1 MTRFVIIGGSGFV
14 GQWLV
19 KRWVAEGRTMLV
31 DDIAAFPDN
40 NVGGFDY
47 VDVDIRDEAA
57 LQRLRLSPND
67 VVIHL
72 AANQYHLRPPRKGRK
87 AYFFNTNVEGTRNI
101 LEAMEKGGCHRLV
114 YFSTD
119 MVYGKPDSL
128 PVKTDHP
135 KRPFGYY
142 GASKWASETLCEAY
156 REKGL
161 NITIFRPRMIIG
173 PGRLGVLK
181 KLFRLIQW
189 GLPVPLIGNGS
200 NCYQMVSVFD
210 VVEAICLAVQKGCP
224 NKAYNLGSCNPPTVL
239 SLMKALIH
247 KERSRSVVLKTSGK
261 WVKRVLG
268 VLGAFGIEILC
279 KEQYEI
285 ADEQYIVD
293 TEETEKDL
301 GWHPQFNDADMLQEA
316 YRQYIELTGNAFPR
330 K

>member
-19 KRWVAEGRTMLV
+19 KRWAAEGRTMLV
-31 DDIAAFPDN
+31 DDIAAFPDSD
-40 NVGGFDY
+40 VDGFDY
-47 VDVDIRDEAA
+47 VDVDIRDEVA

-87 AYFFNTNVEGTRNI
+87 AYFFDTNVEGTRNV
-101 LEAMEKGGCHRLV
+101 LEAMDRGGCRRLV

-119 MVYGKPDSL
+119 MVYGKPDAI
-128 PVKTDHP
+128 PVKSDHP
-135 KRPFGYY
+135 KRPFGFY
-142 GASKWASETLCEAY
+142 GASKLASEELCETY
-156 REKGL
+156 RRKGM
-161 NITIFRPRMIIG
+161 NITIFRPRMIVG

-181 KLFRLIQW
+181 KLFKLIQC
-189 GLPVPLIGNGS
+189 GLPVPLIGDGS

-210 VVEAICLAVQKGCP
+210 VVEAIGLAVKKDCP

-239 SLMKALIH
+239 ELMNNLIE

-261 WVKRVLG
+261 WVKRVLEG
-268 VLGAFGIEILC
+268 LGALGLEILY

-293 TEETEKDL
+293 ISETEKDL
-301 GWHPQFNDADMLQEA
+301 GWRPQFNDADMLQEA
-316 YRQYIELTGNAFPR
+316 YQQYVASADQ
-330 K
+330 